1 MEIVCVYFCGTGKE
15 GWLGGLLAFEDL
27 QWVLIDENLECKST
41 TEGIID

>member
-1 MEIVCVYFCGTGKE
+1 MEIVCVYFCVTGK

-27 QWVLIDENLECKST
+27 QWVLIDENLVCKSI